1 MMSLRLPVVYIAG
14 PYRARTTWRIQQN
27 IRAAQETAL
36 RVWKI
41 GAVALCPH
49 ANTALFDGEADDSVW
64 LDGDLELLRRC
75 DAVVMVNGWEQSQ
88 GATSERDFAKELK
101 LPVFD
106 PDNFGVNYPL
116 IKDWVTAWKANHLA
130 QVG

>member
-1 MMSLRLPVVYIAG
+1 MMSLRLPVIYIAG
-14 PYRARTTWRIQQN
+14 PYRATTTWRIQQN

-36 RVWKI
+36 RVWKV

-88 GATSERDFAKELK
+88 GATSERAFAKELK

-106 PDNFGVNYPL
+106 PDNFGVNYLL

-130 QVG
+130 PVG